1 MIKDLKGADDIL
13 YEINQRGISVVY
25 ESRHGLQNITGTE
38 KNQGIAAKV
47 EGIQPISIEQFL
59 GKAKDLP
66 EAAVCVL
73 DGVEDPHNLG
83 AIIRSCEIFGVCGI
97 IQGSKRAAP
106 LNETVYKASSGALEY
121 IDVIQAT
128 NIVNVLL
135 KLKDIGF
142 WIYGF
147 DASAEKFL
155 DETDFEKKSVL
166 VFGSEGRGIRD
177 IVKNKCDFL
186 VKIRQKGKIGSLN
199 VSNAAAIA
207 FYEASKIK
215 K

>member
-13 YEINQRGISVVY
+13 MEIQQRNISTIF
-25 ESRHGLQNITGTE
+25 ESRHGLENITGTE

-47 EGIQPISIEQFL
+47 EGIQALGIEEFL
-59 GKAKDLP
+59 SKIKGLQ
-66 EAAVCVL
+66 EAVICVL

-121 IDVIQAT
+121 VDVIQAT

-135 KLKDIGF
+135 KLKDMGF

-147 DASAEKFL
+147 DAAAEKFL
-155 DETDFEKKSVL
+155 DESNFDKKSAL
-166 VFGSEGRGIRD
+166 VFGSEGRGMRD

-186 VKIRQKGKIGSLN
+186 LKIRQKGKIGSLN

-207 FYEASKIK
+207 FYEASKGK
-215 K
+215 N